1 MDMGLG
7 QAQAHHPTRSR
18 ITTRR
23 TPPDLGLVGWWAI
36 TLQLD
41 EDEDENE
48 NYHEAEGRV
57 FKDNDSTVGRDPVS
71 PDVAS

>member
-36 TLQLD
+36 TLQLE

-57 FKDNDSTVGRDPVS
+57 ILKTTTRP
-71 PDVAS
+71 